1 MPQEVLF
8 LSDIPALQQRITEK
22 IEDVTEDLSSAF
34 KRTIG
39 LWGVV
44 VISLSSM
51 LGSGLFVMPAFA
63 AEIMGPGIWLAFLL
77 AATVVLP
84 GALSKSELA
93 SAMPSSGGSY
103 VYLERTYGPLFGTI
117 SGLGLWAS
125 FLLKA
130 SFALIGF
137 SAYMYVLTTYFHFDV
152 NITYVS
158 LSALVL
164 ITGVNILGLKKVKAI
179 QTPIL
184 SLTLLLLGIVCVM
197 ALFDPSTDFSR
208 PVSNAQKTGAF
219 DQSLASV
226 AETAAFVF
234 VAFAGVTKVA
244 AIGGEV
250 KEPGRNLP
258 AGIMLSLLIATVL
271 YCVMTFVMMA
281 AMPEQWFMDHGK
293 PIEDPVY
300 RFVDEVAGSKI
311 GVLAAA
317 LSVLTMIS
325 MALAGILAAS
335 RFLFA
340 MARDN
345 LLPQALESVNSKYE
359 TPHWPI
365 LLTGGVMLLAI
376 LYLPVKDVAK
386 LASGFKIMVFILIN
400 SCVIV
405 LRRSP
410 DAQSWYHPKYKSHLY
425 PWIQVWG
432 ILAGILLIYLMGN
445 KAFYGAGA
453 AVGLGCA
460 TYIGYGRKH
469 TQVRTTPFQSLR
481 ENFSNPTKE
490 QHDFR
495 HAAFRAADFGTKNHL
510 TLPEFI
516 NALQAMGVQ
525 YSNDEY
531 RDIFHKA
538 DWNENGVIDIDE
550 FLASVEHMDNYT
562 ALEEE

>member
-1 MPQEVLF
+1 MDLKSTAGK
-8 LSDIPALQQRITEK
+8 LLQGDVKGVID
-22 IEDVTEDLSSAF
+22 DVTQTIE
-34 KRTIG
+34 RTIG
-39 LWGVV
+39 LSGIVI
-44 VISLSSM
+44 ISLSSM

-63 AEIMGPGIWLAFLL
+63 AEMMGPGIWLAFLL

-137 SAYMYVLTTYFHFDV
+137 SAYMLALTTYFEFTLGERE
-152 NITYVS
+152 IQMVS
-158 LSALVL
+158 VSALVL
-164 ITGVNILGLKKVKAI
+164 ITAVNILGVKKVKAI

-184 SLTLLLLGIVCVM
+184 GVTMALLAIICIM
-197 ALFDPSTDFSR
+197 ALFDGSTDFSR
-208 PVSNAQKTGAF
+208 PINGGNGAF
-219 DQSLASV
+219 DQSPATI

-234 VAFAGVTKVA
+234 VAYAGVTKVA

-258 AGIMLSLLIATVL
+258 MGIMLSLGIATFL

-281 AMPEQWFMDHGK
+281 ALPDMWYIKDGT

-300 RFVDEVAGSKI
+300 QFVKAVAGSKI

-317 LSVLTMIS
+317 LAVLTMIS

-345 LLPQALESVNSKYE
+345 LLPQSLETVNAKYE

-365 LLTGGVMLLAI
+365 IVTGVMMLLAI
-376 LYLPVKDVAK
+376 MYLPVKDVAK
-386 LASGFKIMVFILIN
+386 LASGFKIMIFMLIN
-400 SCVIV
+400 SCVII

-410 DAQSWYHPKYKSHLY
+410 GAQTWYKPEYKSHFY
-425 PWIQVWG
+425 PWIQLWG
-432 ILAGILLIYLMGN
+432 IVAGAILIYLMGS
-445 KAFYGAGA
+445 KAFIGAGT
-453 AVGLGCA
+453 AVSVGTI
-460 TYIGYGRKH
+460 TYLGYGKKH
-469 TQVRTTPFQSLR
+469 SQVRTTPFQSLR
-481 ENFSNPTKE
+481 EKFSNPTKA
-490 QHDFR
+490 QHDLR
-495 HAAFRAADFGTKNHL
+495 HAAFLAADFGKKNHL

-516 NALQAMGVQ
+516 NALKALGVEFT
-525 YSNDEY
+525 NDEF
-531 RDIFHKA
+531 REVFHKSDA
-538 DWNENGVIDIDE
+538 DENGVIDIDE
-550 FLASVEHMDNYT
+550 FMQTIEGIIELPSSQ
-562 ALEEE
+562 EE

>member
-1 MPQEVLF
+1 MDLKSTAGK
-8 LSDIPALQQRITEK
+8 LLQGDVKGVID
-22 IEDVTEDLSSAF
+22 DVTQTIE
-34 KRTIG
+34 RTIG
-39 LWGVV
+39 LSGIVI
-44 VISLSSM
+44 ISLSSM

-63 AEIMGPGIWLAFLL
+63 AEMMGPGIWLAFLL

-137 SAYMYVLTTYFHFDV
+137 SAYMLALTTYFEFTLGERE
-152 NITYVS
+152 ITMVS
-158 LSALVL
+158 VSALVL
-164 ITGVNILGLKKVKAI
+164 ITAVNILGVKKVKAI

-184 SLTLLLLGIVCVM
+184 GVTMALLAIICIM
-197 ALFDPSTDFSR
+197 ALFDGSTDFSR
-208 PVSNAQKTGAF
+208 PINGGNGAF
-219 DQSLASV
+219 DQSPATI

-234 VAFAGVTKVA
+234 VAYAGVTKVA

-258 AGIMLSLLIATVL
+258 MGIMLSLGIATFL

-281 AMPEQWFMDHGK
+281 ALPDMWYIKDGT

-300 RFVDEVAGSKI
+300 QFVKAVAGSKI

-317 LSVLTMIS
+317 LAVLTMIS

-345 LLPQALESVNSKYE
+345 LLPQSLETVNAKYE

-365 LLTGGVMLLAI
+365 IVTGVMMLLAI
-376 LYLPVKDVAK
+376 MYLPVKDVAK
-386 LASGFKIMVFILIN
+386 LASGFKIMIFMLIN
-400 SCVIV
+400 SCVII

-410 DAQSWYHPKYKSHLY
+410 GAQTWYKPEYKSHFY
-425 PWIQVWG
+425 PWIQLWG
-432 ILAGILLIYLMGN
+432 IVAGAILIYLMGS
-445 KAFYGAGA
+445 KAFIGAGT
-453 AVGLGCA
+453 AVSVGTI
-460 TYIGYGRKH
+460 TYLGYGKKH
-469 TQVRTTPFQSLR
+469 SQVRTTPFQSLR
-481 ENFSNPTKE
+481 EKFSNPTKA
-490 QHDFR
+490 QHDLR
-495 HAAFRAADFGTKNHL
+495 HAAFLAADFGKKNHL

-516 NALQAMGVQ
+516 NALKALGVEFT
-525 YSNDEY
+525 NDEF
-531 RDIFHKA
+531 REVFHKSDA
-538 DWNENGVIDIDE
+538 DENGVIDIDE
-550 FLASVEHMDNYT
+550 FMQTIEGIIELPSSQ
-562 ALEEE
+562 EE